1 MQDPIYNQYFDDY
14 EDSMK
19 KLMEDMSTYIVYTA
33 NNKHLVWTD
42 SEIVAGITV
51 LNKGEMPLIIEKS
64 NQINK

>member
-14 EDSMK
+14 EDNMK
-19 KLMEDMSTYIVYTA
+19 RLMKDMSPYIVYTA

-51 LNKGEMPLIIEKS
+51 LNKGEMPLIIEKVT
-64 NQINK
+64 K